1 MDAQRADVTKLSHFV
16 EHVRIKTLR
25 SKKCLAF
32 GPAHLTLGKRRV
44 FFFARPILL
53 QPPRYSQKLSAKAI
67 RGFSPLK
74 NAGQDARDSASR
86 TSDAWLLL

>member
-1 MDAQRADVTKLSHFV
+1 MDAHRADVTKPSHFV

-32 GPAHLTLGKRRV
+32 EPAHLTLAKRRV

-53 QPPRYSQKLSAKAI
+53 EAPRYSQKLSAKAI
-67 RGFSPLK
+67 RRAPSSE